1 MKKMSAEELAA
12 HYVAATDAR
21 DKQTQNN
28 KRTIGEVKGKLE
40 DLLCLACPM
49 SNLLGANVANQTW

>member
-1 MKKMSAEELAA
+1 MSPEELAA
-12 HYVAATDAR
+12 HYVAATESR
-21 DKQTQNN
+21 DKQSMAS
-28 KRTIGEVKGKLE
+28 KRTIGDVKGKLE